1 MGRIK
6 ILKTCF
12 LYADKEIFLIP
23 FQYLYLKKSITCKSR
38 MRRYCDG
45 NNGVIVT
52 ATMFQIN
59 IQENHGNFNIF
70 RSKSKLIV
78 KQ

>member
-1 MGRIK
+1 
-6 ILKTCF
+6 
-12 LYADKEIFLIP
+12 
-23 FQYLYLKKSITCKSR
+23 

-52 ATMFQIN
+52 ATVFQIN